1 MRIIVSDD
9 HPVVLMGVK
18 AVLNGYGG
26 QFDVVAEA
34 HSGSDLLLALASHPC
49 DLLIT
54 DFSMP
59 DEGGSDGMPML
70 KRLRRDYAQLP
81 IIVLTMIQNPALIRG
96 MLALGVNGVVEKG
109 ALMKE
114 LLLAVQA
121 VMHGRVF
128 LSARLR
134 AQVGETVAGG
144 DAIEDERPIPAENN
158 DALSVREAEV
168 VRLFVSGLTV
178 TQIAERLHRSVKT
191 VSQQKNDAMR
201 KLGLTDSWQLY
212 EYARANGLIT

>member
-9 HPVVLMGVK
+9 HPVVLMGVT
-18 AVLNGYGG
+18 AVLRGYGS
-26 QFDVVAEA
+26 QYQVVAEA
-34 HSGSDLLLALASHPC
+34 HSGKALLEALAAQPC

-59 DEGGSDGMPML
+59 DDGQVGDGLPLL
-70 KRLRRDYAQLP
+70 KRLRRDYPRLP

-96 MLALGVNGVVEKG
+96 MLALGVSGVVEKS

-121 VMHGRVF
+121 AAHGRSF
-128 LSARLR
+128 LSERLR
-134 AQVGETVAGG
+134 ASVGEAAGEG
-144 DAIEDERPIPAENN
+144 DEDGSA
-158 DALSVREAEV
+158 DGLLSTREAEV
-168 VRLFVSGLTV
+168 VRLFVGGLTV

-201 KLGLTDSWQLY
+201 KLGLTDSRQLY
-212 EYARANGLIT
+212 EYARAHGLIT

>member
-18 AVLNGYGG
+18 AVINSMGAQYE
-26 QFDVVAEA
+26 VVAEA
-34 HSGSDLLLALASHPC
+34 HSANDLLAALAGHPC

-59 DEGGSDGMPML
+59 EENGGSDGMPML

-121 VMHGRVF
+121 VMHGRVY

-134 AQVGETVAGG
+134 AQVGEPAPGES
-144 DAIEDERPIPAENN
+144 AEDERQALEHT
-158 DALSVREAEV
+158 DSLSVREAEV

-212 EYARANGLIT
+212 EYARANGLMT